1 MREKQISNSRLK
13 NDINDV
19 EYYYHY
25 YYYHEMGQYQYLCKK
40 LRSKLEELKK
50 SCDCKKFAYAMN
62 SITNSENEDC
72 GAAMMVSKSIDFV

>member
-1 MREKQISNSRLK
+1 MQEKQILNSRLK

-19 EYYYHY
+19 EYYYY
-25 YYYHEMGQYQYLCKK
+25 YYEMGQHQYLCKK

>member
-19 EYYYHY
+19 EYYYY
-25 YYYHEMGQYQYLCKK
+25 YYEMGQHQYLCKK

>member
-1 MREKQISNSRLK
+1 MQEKQISNSRLK

-19 EYYYHY
+19 EYYYY
-25 YYYHEMGQYQYLCKK
+25 YEMGQYQYLCKK
-40 LRSKLEELKK
+40 LGSKLEELKK

>member
-1 MREKQISNSRLK
+1 MQEKQISNSRLK

-19 EYYYHY
+19 EYYYY
-25 YYYHEMGQYQYLCKK
+25 YYEMVQHQYLCKK